1 MKQVAP
7 VRGSQWIPQIRLP
20 DIVHQRC
27 THDHINLLST
37 WIDHDPPTA
46 CAWFVCFFLW
56 CTRVLSPRCLYLVN
70 SINVC
75 VCIYIYM
82 YLPVCKIYVYI
93 YIYIYVY
100 ICVFLNN
107 TTKHLCYESQAN
119 RAQLALLLPFGS
131 PLQGPWP
138 WPATNSAGEQCHL
151 IATSEDM
158 LATSKCIGTKKG
170 N

>member
-1 MKQVAP
+1 MDP
-7 VRGSQWIPQIRLP
+7 SGS
-20 DIVHQRC
+20 HQSPRSSFR
-27 THDHINLLST
+27 TLST
-37 WIDHDPPTA
+37 NDAHTTTSISSAPESWSTHGEKT
-46 CAWFVCFFLW
+46 WFVCFFLW

-70 SINVC
+70 NIN
-75 VCIYIYM
+75 VCIYIYIYL
-82 YLPVCKIYVYI
+82 YLPVCIIYMCISI
-93 YIYIYVY
+93 YI
-100 ICVFLNN
+100 CLNN

-151 IATSEDM
+151 IATSKDM